1 MRQRTLTAPA
11 LARLEGD
18 VGDASVT
25 VQRGW
30 EYHNITVVI
39 TGTAEQAA
47 TVETAELIPDG
58 DHVVL
63 TVPSA
68 RPAPPA
74 PPARPHGLRARL
86 RRLLGGEPH
95 QGQGNS
101 QVLRGVTAGGNV
113 VQSMGRDADGRS
125 RPASQV
131 MKNVRTK
138 GAIVQRM
145 GAEGDAT
152 VSPEGTTMSAPG
164 DTSGL
169 QVVISVPHDTEID
182 LNTSDGHIRSE

>member
-1 MRQRTLTAPA
+1 MQQRTLTAPA

-30 EYHNITVVI
+30 ENHNITVVI

-47 TVETAELIPDG
+47 TVETTELIPDG
-58 DHVVL
+58 DRVVL

-74 PPARPHGLRARL
+74 RPHGLWASL

-145 GAEGDAT
+145 GAEGDAN
-152 VSPEGTTMSAPG
+152 VSPEGITMSAPG
-164 DTSGL
+164 DPSGL